1 MKTEKELN
9 SDILKLIMVIN
20 EKHPE
25 LSKYINEM
33 QVTLPDRATP
43 EINVKHLQNYYDSLN
58 DLLNKYV
65 ANHKNTTKREFFA

>member
-33 QVTLPDRATP
+33 QVTLPDRAMP

-65 ANHKNTTKREFFA
+65 ANHKNTTKR